1 MAGEN
6 GGPGISTTSTPV
18 TPVPFGGENSGS
30 RTGAVATPASAS
42 VAPVVAPKSVRAS
55 DPMHDKTVEPK
66 APDASH
72 KYVWIDTALGGMWSL
87 HQITPVAGTSGAG
100 GGGGGGAVVN
110 AHGKVNSTN
119 TIIKNGHQVI
129 VTTYEDGTTSE
140 QDYGLSATGQAQ
152 QQNWLAAGKALLDQY
167 GVGSLWND
175 YNDLIVNKG
184 YDNQTAML
192 ALQSSKSWMDRF
204 SANKTRLAQGLAVL
218 DPATYLATEEK
229 YKDVMI
235 SAGIDKSVYNDVT
248 KLGDLIS
255 KDVSPYEVQQ
265 RIDAAR
271 FELDNKDPFILQQL
285 KDRFGLTEG
294 DIVLHMLDPQIAS
307 SVIAQKVQ
315 SAKINAE
322 AARQSLTVTQ
332 AQADALAAQ
341 GISQAGAA
349 AGFGT
354 MAQMQQFGQALP
366 GTDVSGFLTNQ
377 QMIDANFQSTAE
389 SQTALKKVQ
398 GTRTAEFQAGGAVA
412 ATAAGVVGA
421 GANLAT

>member
-6 GGPGISTTSTPV
+6 GGPGISTLSA
-18 TPVPFGGENSGS
+18 VPFGGESSGS
-30 RTGAVATPASAS
+30 RTGAVATSASAGGGG
-42 VAPVVAPKSVRAS
+42 AVVTPKSVRAS

-87 HQITPVAGTSGAG
+87 HLITPVG
-100 GGGGGGAVVN
+100 GGSGNGSGSPVVSP
-110 AHGKVNSTN
+110 HGKVNSTN
-119 TIIKNGHQVI
+119 TVIKNGHQVI

-192 ALQSSKSWMDRF
+192 ALQSTKSWMDRF

-271 FELDNKDPFILQQL
+271 FELDNKDPYILQQL

-398 GTRTAEFQAGGAVA
+398 GTRTAEFQAGGGAA

>member
-1 MAGEN
+1 
-6 GGPGISTTSTPV
+6 
-18 TPVPFGGENSGS
+18 
-30 RTGAVATPASAS
+30 
-42 VAPVVAPKSVRAS
+42 
-55 DPMHDKTVEPK
+55 
-66 APDASH
+66 
-72 KYVWIDTALGGMWSL
+72 
-87 HQITPVAGTSGAG
+87 
-100 GGGGGGAVVN
+100 
-110 AHGKVNSTN
+110 
-119 TIIKNGHQVI
+119 
-129 VTTYEDGTTSE
+129 
-140 QDYGLSATGQAQ
+140 
-152 QQNWLAAGKALLDQY
+152 
-167 GVGSLWND
+167 
-175 YNDLIVNKG
+175 
-184 YDNQTAML
+184 ML
-192 ALQSSKSWMDRF
+192 ALQSTKSWMDRF
-204 SANKTRLAQGLAVL
+204 SANKTRLDQGLAVL

-271 FELDNKDPFILQQL
+271 FELDNKDPYILQQL

-322 AARQSLTVTQ
+322 AARQNLTVTQ

-398 GTRTAEFQAGGAVA
+398 GTRTAEFQAGGGAA